1 MKKTYILTSLI
12 AIVAFAT
19 TTGTFEFFSQ
29 TSKKIKK
36 DFKVNEI
43 GLKSEVKV
51 KDTGLTVGSTFK
63 GKNIV
68 LPLNM
73 YKGKVEQKNGEKEG
87 EKYLSD
93 TFFNNSNIFIKYD
106 LPEMKNINSYLK
118 ASINPKVKK

>member
-1 MKKTYILTSLI
+1 
-12 AIVAFAT
+12 
-19 TTGTFEFFSQ
+19 
-29 TSKKIKK
+29 
-36 DFKVNEI
+36 
-43 GLKSEVKV
+43 
-51 KDTGLTVGSTFK
+51 
-63 GKNIV
+63 
-68 LPLNM
+68 M